1 MRKGE
6 KIMSDIHFIN
16 TDKSDFQNAYFKVMD
31 KRFEEQRK
39 KSIIKGKGEL
49 TLEAFLDNEERDCD
63 RAKNI
68 LFIYF
73 PLPIIATA
81 LAYLYTSLI
90 DGFGRTNHIVYV
102 CVLFILSSV
111 VIFLSFKS
119 SKKSIASRRAW
130 IIAKREEIKA
140 EREKPQA
147 Y

>member
-1 MRKGE
+1 
-6 KIMSDIHFIN
+6 MSDIHFIN
-16 TDKSDFQNAYFKVMD
+16 TDKSNFQNEYFKVMD

-39 KSIIKGKGEL
+39 KSIKKGKGEL

-63 RAKNI
+63 RAKKI

-73 PLPIIATA
+73 PLPVIATA

-90 DGFGRTNHIVYV
+90 DGFGSTNHIVYV
-102 CVLFILSSV
+102 CVLFILSCV

-119 SKKSIASRRAW
+119 SKKSIDYRRAW
-130 IIAKREEIKA
+130 INAKREEIKA
-140 EREKPQA
+140 EREKPQV